1 MDTAYA
7 AYRTALD
14 ADAMTDAMHLEAQF
28 YRAEERKERWTV
40 IGITA
45 LWAAAAFPFVSILTQ
60 ILA

>member
-1 MDTAYA
+1 MDTTYT

-14 ADAMTDAMHLEAQF
+14 EGALTEAMSLEARF
-28 YRAEERKERWTV
+28 YREEERKERWTV